1 MARYTKYIA
10 NLLIIYMLIGC
21 EYQKGDMYSSTLTGD
36 SLNYLIMAK
45 GSGEK
50 ISQRASYEKLQHEY
64 KGNSCQIKYITDSIK
79 LSSQKGI
86 LLFNSSLP
94 NIEEDILSKGFFG
107 TFSSKQQVV
116 LLLVSY
122 PDFEKSFLK
131 TTYQGE

>member
-1 MARYTKYIA
+1 
-10 NLLIIYMLIGC
+10 
-21 EYQKGDMYSSTLTGD
+21 MYSSTLTGD